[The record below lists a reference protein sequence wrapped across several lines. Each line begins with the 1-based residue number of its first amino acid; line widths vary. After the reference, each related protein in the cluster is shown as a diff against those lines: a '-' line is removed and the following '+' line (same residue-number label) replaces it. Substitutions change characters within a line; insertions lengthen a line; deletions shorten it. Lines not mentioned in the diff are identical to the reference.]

1 MNWQTT
7 VFLLEVAIILAV
19 IVVMVVQHFRN
30 EHLSLRKRV
39 LVNLHDGKAMDG
51 VLYARRGRLLVLRN
65 VTLLEPGATPVDV
78 DGVVIVD
85 RDRVDFVQ
93 ASGVER

>member
-1 MNWQTT
+1 MNWQST
-7 VFLLEVAIILAV
+7 VFLLEVAVILGV
-19 IVVMVVQHFRN
+19 IVVMLVQHFRN

-39 LVNLHDGKAMDG
+39 LVNLNDGKAMDG

-65 VTLLEPGATPVDV
+65 VTLLEPGTNPVDV

-93 ASGVER
+93 ASGADR